1 LAEKVISE
9 VPLMLSLVI
18 DDVLEAAVIAAVLLV
33 VNPEGE

>member
-1 LAEKVISE
+1 MAEKVIAE

>member
-1 LAEKVISE
+1 MAEKVIAE

-18 DDVLEAAVIAAVLLV
+18 DDVMEAAVIAAVLLV